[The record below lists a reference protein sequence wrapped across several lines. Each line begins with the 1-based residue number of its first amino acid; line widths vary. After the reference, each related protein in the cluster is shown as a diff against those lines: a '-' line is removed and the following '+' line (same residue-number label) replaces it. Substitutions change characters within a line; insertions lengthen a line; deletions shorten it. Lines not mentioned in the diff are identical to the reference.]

1 MNKYSLCFLVLFF
14 FADKLFAQSEFVPY
28 RVFVELK
35 AGLHSEKNLLTDP
48 GGRLN
53 HRSKTSPTTGINA
66 GVYLNDGRSALTL
79 ELDIVTIGN
88 SFFFDSVSS
97 FYGAGIGFKRI
108 TTSYNYNLP
117 LITNKGYTKLSLF
130 GKIGPS
136 ITFKSRPKG
145 STGLVATVFY
155 DNNDDTTA
163 FIISHNTQNRN
174 VFASLTLGA
183 GLLITP
189 NPRLRFSYSI
199 YPSWNFTSND
209 VITQDI
215 KYRFFNDPTIY
226 QASALSTGTTLTH
239 SLAIGYAFGKTQLRK
254 EQIEKKK
261 ELYTA
266 EEWEKRKRWSLLLHT
281 SNSYPVIKL
290 NDPAGHLTSKPVER
304 FTFGAQV
311 FYRLKPKWQVATGF
325 ESVPFQLDA
334 RTPTQIGGNGTYVRN
349 SLQFP
354 LLAEYRLL
362 QTKGKIKVEWLASGG
377 MAIGLQRKAI
387 ADPDMDFDLRLIQQ
401 PEYYWEK
408 ETRDRPSKAFFA
420 ALIGT
425 RVNINL
431 SKTIFLS
438 GYANYQQALTK
449 NTFHRSRARYQINN
463 PQAPFFNA
471 ELTTR
476 GSNFLPGFG
485 VGFRL

>member
-35 AGLHSEKNLLTDP
+35 VGFQREKIKLIDP
-48 GGRLN
+48 GNKL
-53 HRSKTSPTTGINA
+53 SDKLLFYPTTGANIGILLKN
-66 GVYLNDGRSALTL
+66 NQSAIAL
-79 ELDIVTIGN
+79 EFDKIAIGN
-88 SFFFDSVSS
+88 MPSFDTLKQSLAGNTRFLRFTPSFQHQFALKSKADKPKFSFFIK
-97 FYGAGIGFKRI
+97 A
-108 TTSYNYNLP
+108 
-117 LITNKGYTKLSLF
+117 
-130 GKIGPS
+130 GPS
-136 ITFKSRPKG
+136 ITFINEQ
-145 STGLVATVFY
+145 TGEIFHTTVDVYINNSDTAKY
-155 DNNDDTTA
+155 DNY
-163 FIISHNTQNRN
+163 SQLNRN
-174 VFASLTLGA
+174 VFAGLTLGA

-226 QASALSTGTTLTH
+226 QASAISTGTTLTH

-266 EEWEKRKRWSLLLHT
+266 EEWDKRKRWSLLLHT

-311 FYRLKPKWQVATGF
+311 FYRLKPKWQVAIGF

-463 PQAPFFNA
+463 PQSPFFNA